1 MERQNL
7 QETLASSASFINFL
21 DRFETTNILIAA
33 DHLNQ
38 HGPLS
43 TARHAYVVRLNN
55 EAAQWEFINPGE
67 SLDLESKEEWKAIL
81 SIMADVASARFYE
94 IIGAGTDDLEEAT
107 IILK

>member
-1 MERQNL
+1 MKH
-7 QETLASSASFINFL
+7 IV
-21 DRFETTNILIAA
+21 IAA

-43 TARHAYVVRLNN
+43 TAGHAYVVRLNN

-81 SIMADVASARFYE
+81 
-94 IIGAGTDDLEEAT
+94 
-107 IILK
+107 